1 MKQYLD
7 LLRYVKDTGIVKS
20 NRTGIDRITIFGP
33 QIEFD
38 IEQGFPLMT
47 TKKMFLRGI
56 IYELLWFLRGDT
68 NIKYLVQNNVHI
80 WDEWAYK
87 NYAVTAQS
95 KPSLP
100 KLSQAQFI
108 DLIIS
113 DNDFAKKWGDLGPVY
128 GAQWRFWEIPQAPR
142 NRHWDSPKAE
152 TIDQISRVVERLVT
166 KPNNTDH
173 IVCAWNVGDLQDMAL
188 KPCHCLFQFFVRGN
202 KLDCKLY
209 QRSADMFLGVPFNI
223 ASYSMLTMMIAQVTD
238 LVAGRLIHTF
248 GDAHIYVNHL
258 EQVRLQLNRE
268 PRPLPK
274 MTLNPDIKSIFE
286 FKFEDFTLT
295 DYNPHPAIK
304 APIAV

>member
-7 LLRYVKDTGIVKS
+7 LLKQVRDTGIIKQ

-56 IYELLWFLRGDT
+56 THELLWFLTGDT
-68 NIKYLVQNNVHI
+68 NIRYLVENDVHI

-87 NYAVTAQS
+87 NYVTTRLNA
-95 KPSLP
+95 P
-100 KLSQAQFI
+100 KLPELNQAQFI
-108 DLIIS
+108 DLIKT
-113 DNDFAKKWGDLGPVY
+113 NEEFAKSWGDLGPVY
-128 GAQWRFWEIPQAPR
+128 GAQWRHWEIPSAPR
-142 NRHWDSPKAE
+142 NRHWDSPRAE

-173 IVCAWNVGDLQDMAL
+173 IVCAWNVGDLNDMAL

-202 KLDCKLY
+202 RLDCKLY

-223 ASYSMLTMMIAQVTD
+223 ASYSLLTMMVAQVTG
-238 LVAGRLIHTF
+238 LTAGRLIHTF
-248 GDAHIYVNHL
+248 GDTHIYVNHL
-258 EQVRLQLNRE
+258 EQVELQLSRE
-268 PRPLPK
+268 PRSLPK
-274 MTLNPDIKSIFE
+274 MSLNQNIKSIFN
-286 FKFEDFTLT
+286 FKFEDFKLT
-295 DYNPHPAIK
+295 DYDPHPVIK